1 MRELVVDLE
10 ADGLKPTVIHVAIV
24 KDLADGKHYEFY
36 KDDAAAFS
44 SLVRDCKLIFHNGIG
59 FDLPVLK
66 KLWGYEHNGEVVDTL
81 VLSRLCNPSREGGH
95 SLKAWGEALGFP
107 KGDHDDWSRLTPEMV
122 EYCKRD
128 TDVTAQVYGVLQN
141 ESSGFSDQAIALEHR
156 VAQIIQTQ
164 QENGWVVNERD
175 AHMLLARLQQR
186 RQEIEDE
193 VRTTFIPVPKFDKEI
208 NLVYK
213 KNGGINSRNLTW
225 LSDWSDIVGGDF
237 SRIRWEEFNLGS
249 RKQISERLIRLGWKP
264 TKYTDKG
271 SVIVDETVLSG
282 VEGIPECSLIAEY
295 FLVQKREAMLD
306 NIINKV
312 ESDGRVHGYV
322 NTNGAVT
329 GRMTHS
335 NPNLAQI
342 PAGYSPY
349 GKEFRGIFTV
359 ASGNKLVGCDA
370 SGLELRMLAHYMN
383 DGAYTHEIL
392 NGDIH
397 TANQLAAGLPS
408 RDQAKTFI
416 YAFLYGAGDAKIGT
430 VVGGNSADGKRLKQ
444 KFLSNTPALASLR
457 ERVATAAKRGF
468 LRGLDGRCLWI
479 RSDHAALNTLL
490 QSAGAIIMKQALI
503 ILDDSAKA
511 SGIKYR
517 FVGNVHDEFQTEVEA
532 ARADEFGQLAVQ
544 AIRKSGEH
552 FKLRCPLDGEYA
564 VGDNW
569 SQTH

>member
-1 MRELVVDLE
+1 MRTLVVDLE
-10 ADGLKPTVIHVAIV
+10 ADGLNPTVIHVAIV

-36 KDDAAAFS
+36 KDDATAFS
-44 SLVRDCKLIFHNGIG
+44 SLVRDSKLILHNGIG

-66 KLWGYEHNGEVVDTL
+66 RLWGYEHTGEVVDTL

-95 SLKAWGEALGFP
+95 SLKQWGETLGFP
-107 KGDHDDWSRLTPEMV
+107 KGDYDDWSRLTPEMV

-128 TDVTAQVYGVLQN
+128 TDVTAQVYRVL
-141 ESSGFSDQAIALEHR
+141 EKEASGFSDQSIALEHR
-156 VAQIIQTQ
+156 VAEIVQAQ

-175 AHMLLARLQQR
+175 AHLLLARLQQR

-213 KNGGINSRNLTW
+213 KNGDINSRNLTW
-225 LSDWSDIVGGDF
+225 LSGWSDIVGGDF

-249 RKQISERLIRLGWKP
+249 RKQIAERLIGLGWKP

-271 SVIVDETVLSG
+271 SVIVDETVLGS

-306 NIINKV
+306 NIIKKV
-312 ESDGRVHGYV
+312 EADGRVHGYV

-349 GKEFRGIFTV
+349 GKEFRAIFTV
-359 ASGNKLVGCDA
+359 SKGYKLVGCDA

-383 DGAYTHEIL
+383 DGKYTHELL

-397 TANQLAAGLPS
+397 TANQRAAQLDT

-430 VVGGNSADGKRLKQ
+430 VVGGTANDGKKLKQ
-444 KFLSNTPALASLR
+444 RFLRNTPSLAVLR
-457 ERVATAAKRGF
+457 ERVSTAAARGY
-468 LRGLDGRCLWI
+468 LRGLDGRHLWI
-479 RSDHAALNTLL
+479 RSAHAALNTLL
-490 QSAGAIIMKQALI
+490 QSAGAIVMKQALT
-503 ILDDSAKA
+503 ILDADAKQA
-511 SGIKYR
+511 GIKYK
-517 FVGNVHDEFQTEVEA
+517 FVGNIHDEFQTEVEE
-532 ARADEFGQLAVQ
+532 ARADEFGKLAVK
-544 AIRKSGEH
+544 AIQKAGDH
-552 FKLRCPLDGEYA
+552 FHLRCALDGEYS
-564 VGDNW
+564 VGSNW
-569 SQTH
+569 SETH

>member
-1 MRELVVDLE
+1 
-10 ADGLKPTVIHVAIV
+10 
-24 KDLADGKHYEFY
+24 
-36 KDDAAAFS
+36 
-44 SLVRDCKLIFHNGIG
+44 
-59 FDLPVLK
+59 
-66 KLWGYEHNGEVVDTL
+66 
-81 VLSRLCNPSREGGH
+81 
-95 SLKAWGEALGFP
+95 
-107 KGDHDDWSRLTPEMV
+107 MV

-128 TDVTAQVYGVLQN
+128 TDVTAQVYRVLQN

-156 VAQIIQTQ
+156 VAEIIQTQ

-175 AHMLLARLQQR
+175 AHLLLARLQQR

-213 KNGGINSRNLTW
+213 KNGDINSRNLTW
-225 LSDWSDIVGGDF
+225 LSGWSDIVGGDF

-249 RKQISERLIRLGWKP
+249 RKQIAERLIGLGWKP

-271 SVIVDETVLSG
+271 SVIVDETVLGS

-306 NIINKV
+306 NIIKKV
-312 ESDGRVHGYV
+312 EADGRVHGYV

-349 GKEFRGIFTV
+349 GKEFRSIFTV
-359 ASGNKLVGCDA
+359 ASGYKLVGCDA

-383 DGAYTHEIL
+383 DGKYTHELL

-397 TANQLAAGLPS
+397 TANQRAARLDT

-430 VVGGNSADGKRLKQ
+430 VVGGTANDGKKLKQ
-444 KFLSNTPALASLR
+444 RFLRNTPSLAVLR
-457 ERVATAAKRGF
+457 ERVSTAAARGY
-468 LRGLDGRCLWI
+468 LRGLDGRHLWI
-479 RSDHAALNTLL
+479 RSAHAALNTLL
-490 QSAGAIIMKQALI
+490 QSAGAIVMKQALT
-503 ILDDSAKA
+503 ILDDDAKQV
-511 SGIKYR
+511 GIKYK
-517 FVGNVHDEFQTEVEA
+517 FVGNIHDEFQTEVEE
-532 ARADEFGQLAVQ
+532 ARADEFGKLAVK
-544 AIRKSGEH
+544 AIQKAGDH
-552 FKLRCPLDGEYA
+552 FHLRCALDGEYS
-564 VGDNW
+564 VGSNW
-569 SQTH
+569 SETH

>member
-1 MRELVVDLE
+1 VRELVVDLE
-10 ADGLKPTVIHVAIV
+10 ADGLDPTVIHVAIV
-24 KDLADGKHYEFY
+24 KDLATGKHHEFY
-36 KDDAAAFS
+36 KDDGASFAS
-44 SLVRDCKLIFHNGIG
+44 MVRGCKLILHNGIG
-59 FDLPVLK
+59 FDLPVLR
-66 KLWGYEHNGEVVDTL
+66 KLWGYTHTGEVVDTL
-81 VLSRLCNPSREGGH
+81 VLSRLVNPSIEKGH
-95 SLKAWGEALGFP
+95 SLEAWGERLGYP
-107 KGDHDDWSRLTPEMV
+107 KGDYNDWSKLTAEMV

-128 TDVTAQVYGVLQN
+128 TDVTEKVYYILK
-141 ESSGFSDQAIALEHR
+141 DQAAQFTDQSIALEHR
-156 VAQIIQTQ
+156 VAEIITQ
-164 QENGWVVNERD
+164 QQKNGWVINERE
-175 AHMLLARLQQR
+175 AHLLHAKLLD
-186 RQEIEDE
+186 RQEAIEEE
-193 VRTTFIPVPKFDKEI
+193 VRKTFIPVAKLDKEI
-208 NLVYK
+208 TLVYK
-213 KNGGINSRNLTW
+213 KDGTLNSRNLKW
-225 LSDWSDIVGGDF
+225 LSDYDSIVWGNF
-237 SRIRWEEFNLGS
+237 TRIIWQEFNLGS
-249 RKQISERLIRLGWKP
+249 RQQIAERLIRLGWKP
-264 TKYTDKG
+264 TKHTDKG
-271 SVIVDETVLSG
+271 SVIVDEKVLG
-282 VEGIPECSLIAEY
+282 EVEGIPECSLLAEY
-295 FLVQKREAMLD
+295 FLVQKREAMIRKL
-306 NIINKV
+306 IEKV

-322 NTNGAVT
+322 NSNGAVT

-335 NPNLAQI
+335 DPNLAQI

-383 DGAYTHEIL
+383 DEDYTNEIL

-397 TANQLAAGLPS
+397 TTNQLAAGLPS
-408 RDQAKTFI
+408 RDQAKTFV
-416 YAFLYGAGDAKIGT
+416 YSMLYGAGDAKIGS
-430 VVGGNSADGKRLKQ
+430 VVGGSSADGKRLKD
-444 KFLSNTPALASLR
+444 KFLKNTPALASLR

-511 SGIKYR
+511 SGIKYK